1 MRWTA
6 LIAVAVLSGIIAAG
20 CATAETDPTAV
31 FTPPAT
37 IDEVQLEPLV
47 TEEPATPVMDQLV
60 AMLPEVTP
68 EVDQNCIDCHSDA
81 ELLQEVAEE
90 EEVVEKLSEGSG

>member
-6 LIAVAVLSGIIAAG
+6 LIVLAVLGGIIAAG
-20 CATAETDPTAV
+20 CATADAEPTATV
-31 FTPPAT
+31 TSMAT
-37 IDEVQLEPLV
+37 VEPVETEVVVTDE
-47 TEEPATPVMDQLV
+47 PVMDQLV
-60 AMLPEVTP
+60 AMLPQFTP

-90 EEVVEKLSEGSG
+90 EEVVESLNEGSG